1 MADRG
6 LNDDGLDKSY
16 DGGQAMKRR
25 NTRKARTTKAS
36 SATKVA
42 KAGAGIGARSEL
54 IDAPTPEQASR
65 VEYERRQTRNEM
77 GQTIGFSYHRQ
88 PLFETM
94 AAKGL
99 IAPNELASL
108 RYYRTAFDRCERS
121 PTKSCLNVGVGG
133 GGKNA
138 YHEVASATPSVLDAR
153 RRVAMCES
161 VLGQARSTM
170 RSVVL
175 HDLTFSEIAI
185 ERFGGRRQDWIEVT
199 EPILK
204 PDGKQLVVKGV
215 GPQWRTYHREKIAPR
230 SGRHREMVRQEFL
243 AGLNALTRRLEA
255 EVNMGGVQEIWIE
268 PDDACAF
275 VRLGMCSPPRRF
287 RLWGS
292 RDEVAQLRDALA
304 ITYGSELRFG
314 TAAAARDALNAAND
328 KLRRPLLC
336 LEDDELAA

>member
-1 MADRG
+1 MG
-6 LNDDGLDKSY
+6 
-16 DGGQAMKRR
+16 RR
-25 NTRKARTTKAS
+25 NNRKTRAVKSAKVTTV
-36 SATKVA
+36 TKT
-42 KAGAGIGARSEL
+42 AGGVLARSEL
-54 IDAPTPEQASR
+54 MEAPTPEQAAR
-65 VEYERRQTRNEM
+65 VEYERRKTHNEM

-94 AAKGL
+94 AARGTV
-99 IAPNELASL
+99 APNELAAL

-133 GGKNA
+133 GGTTA
-138 YHEVASATPSVLDAR
+138 YHEIASATPSVLDAR
-153 RRVAMCES
+153 RRLATCES
-161 VLGQARSTM
+161 VLGSARSTM

-185 ERFGGRRQDWIEVT
+185 ERWGGRRQDWIEVT

-204 PDGKQLVVKGV
+204 QNGKQLVIEGK

-243 AGLNALTRRLEA
+243 AGLNALTRRLED

-275 VRLGMCSPPRRF
+275 VRLGLCSPPRRF

-304 ITYGSELRFG
+304 GTYGAELRFG

-336 LEDDELAA
+336 LEADELAA

>member
-1 MADRG
+1 M
-6 LNDDGLDKSY
+6 
-16 DGGQAMKRR
+16 RR
-25 NTRKARTTKAS
+25 RSNRKARGGKPSKVTTI
-36 SATKVA
+36 TKTA
-42 KAGAGIGARSEL
+42 AGTVARSEL

-108 RYYRTAFDRCERS
+108 RYYRAAFDRCERS

-133 GGKNA
+133 GGTNA
-138 YHEVASATPSVLDAR
+138 YHEIASATPSVLDAR
-153 RRVAMCES
+153 RRVAMCEG

-175 HDLTFSEIAI
+175 YDLTFSDIAI

-204 PDGKQLVVKGV
+204 PNGKQLVIEGK

-230 SGRHREMVRQEFL
+230 SGRHRELVRQEFL
-243 AGLNALTRRLEA
+243 GGLSALTRRLEA
-255 EVNMGGVQEIWIE
+255 EVNMGGVQEIWVE
-268 PDDACAF
+268 HDDACAF
-275 VRLGMCSPPRRF
+275 LRLGMCSPPRRF

-304 ITYGSELRFG
+304 GIYGADLRFG

-336 LEDDELAA
+336 LEADELAA